1 MDETK
6 GAASSQQPENYQNNP
21 LRLAS
26 KIDDDGPLE
35 KMLARLSQGGGG
47 KKSPPSGGGGGDD
60 EEDGMLRMSFL
71 EHLGELRSR
80 IIRALAGFGVVF
92 LICMA
97 FSSQLWRIVQ
107 APVAEALGKTGIQ
120 GAHLVAINLMEKFS
134 IIWMWTPLVAAIF
147 LGSPWIIYQVWA
159 FISPGLYKEERR
171 WAVPFILTTAGLF
184 ILGGCFAY
192 FVAFRYALVFLLGIE
207 PGVTPMISID
217 SYFDT
222 FVDVMLGIS
231 AVFEMPV
238 IIFFLVLLRLATP
251 KFLME
256 HSRYAIL
263 AIVIIAAIITPT
275 PDAFNLMLFAVPMCM
290 LFFVGVFA
298 GYLLVLHRESKRFPW
313 GKVML
318 WLAVLLVAL
327 ALLGWA
333 MVARYHFLLTRHWPF
348 LAR

>member
-6 GAASSQQPENYQNNP
+6 GGAASQH
-21 LRLAS
+21 LD
-26 KIDDDGPLE
+26 IDSD
-35 KMLARLSQGGGG
+35 
-47 KKSPPSGGGGGDD
+47 
-60 EEDGMLRMSFL
+60 EDGMEHMSFL

-80 IIRALAGFGVVF
+80 IIHALAGFGVVF
-92 LICMA
+92 LACMA
-97 FSSQLWRIVQ
+97 FSSRLWRIVQ
-107 APVAEALGKTGIQ
+107 APAAEALGKTGIP
-120 GAHLVAINLMEKFS
+120 GAHLIAINLMEKFS

-147 LGSPWIIYQVWA
+147 LGSPWVIYQVWA

-171 WAVPFILTTAGLF
+171 WAAPFILTTAGLF

-192 FVAFRYALVFLLGIE
+192 FVAFRYTLAFLLGIE
-207 PGVTPMISID
+207 RGVTPLISID

-251 KFLME
+251 KFLLE

-275 PDAFNLMLFAVPMCM
+275 PDVFNLMLFAVPMCM

-298 GYLLVLHRESKRFPW
+298 GYLLVIHREKRRFPY
-313 GKVML
+313 GKMIL
-318 WLAVLLVAL
+318 WLALLLIA
-327 ALLGWA
+327 ALLGWVMA
-333 MVARYHFLLTRHWPF
+333 ERYHWHLVLHWPVLTR
-348 LAR
+348 